1 MTSAGSM
8 HDTAYEADYQT
19 VLARAQRTVAG
30 FPPALKSI
38 AEPMLPQWGEASFS
52 RILALLPYWIA
63 DLLDRA
69 PTLHAGPR
77 IPHPGDT
84 ETLALANL
92 LGWWSYLIQDELID
106 GDLDPGEFL
115 PLSMALHAS
124 AVSQLAQLLPGD
136 RAFWGTFECLSLA
149 SSEASAWEQRLR
161 LDHLKDRTTIDPDLV
176 DPDRL
181 ADRSAL
187 LQLAVVAQFALR
199 GLDREH
205 PLYAALG
212 EMLRHYAIAR
222 QIADDRSDWVPDL
235 QGGRLNYVSA
245 RISQRMLETGTIGSF
260 AELDLERMVGY
271 ALYDEAL
278 FASIQQEAM
287 DACRRAAQSVAP
299 YRSRPLDSLVGELA
313 HDLAQN
319 YQAARNSRRQLQAV
333 FALYSEGGV
342 RGLRPR

>member
-52 RILALLPYWIA
+52 RIVALLPYWIA

-69 PTLHAGPR
+69 PTLHAGPC

-222 QIADDRSDWVPDL
+222 QIADVRSDWVQDL
-235 QGGRLNYVSA
+235 QNGQVNFVSV
-245 RISQRMLETGTIGSF
+245 RILRRMLETGAIESL
-260 AELDLERMVGY
+260 AELDVERMVGY
-271 ALYDEAL
+271 TLYDEAL
-278 FASIQQEAM
+278 FAGIQQEAI
-287 DACRRAAQSVAP
+287 DACRRAAQCIAP
-299 YRSRPLDSLVGELA
+299 YRSRLLDSLVSDLA
-313 HDLAQN
+313 HDLERNHQV
-319 YQAARNSRRQLQAV
+319 ARKSRRQVQAV
-333 FALYSEGGV
+333 FALHGKGSV
-342 RGLRPR
+342 QDLRSL

>member
-8 HDTAYEADYQT
+8 HGTAYEADYQA
-19 VLARAQRTVAG
+19 VLARAGSTVAG
-30 FPPALKSI
+30 FPPALRSV

-52 RILALLPYWIA
+52 RIVALLPYWIA
-63 DLLDRA
+63 DLLDRS
-69 PTLHAGPR
+69 PPRDAGPP

-161 LDHLKDRTTIDPDLV
+161 LDYLKDRTTIDPDLV

-222 QIADDRSDWVPDL
+222 QIADDRSDWVQDL
-235 QGGRLNYVSA
+235 QNGQVNFVSV
-245 RISQRMLETGTIGSF
+245 RILRRMLEIGAIESL
-260 AELDLERMVGY
+260 AELDVERMVGY
-271 ALYDEAL
+271 TLYDEAL
-278 FASIQQEAM
+278 FAGIQQEAI
-287 DACRRAAQSVAP
+287 DACRRAAQCIAP
-299 YRSRPLDSLVGELA
+299 YRSRLLDSLVSDLA
-313 HDLAQN
+313 HDLERNHQV
-319 YQAARNSRRQLQAV
+319 ARKSRRQVQAV
-333 FALYSEGGV
+333 FALHGKGSV
-342 RGLRPR
+342 QDLRSL